1 MGVRGNKKVVKSRP
15 KQEES
20 VPRLSGLVPPAPPC
34 PDLVG
39 SFSGSF
45 IGRNLSSLASLF
57 ALCRNR
63 LVRARLLAV
72 PKSGQESGALVYP
85 EERRAP
91 EGTFV
96 SDFVGGRA

>member
-1 MGVRGNKKVVKSRP
+1 MYGVKKEGVK
-15 KQEES
+15 KQPTKECRTS
-20 VPRLSGLVPPAPPC
+20 RLSRLVPPAPPC

-72 PKSGQESGALVYP
+72 PKSGQESRALVYP

-96 SDFVGGRA
+96 IDFVGGRA